1 MVNVILIL
9 IALLLFCL
17 SSTMWS
23 AIFNVMAV
31 VAQLAICAV
40 AILLLRLLKK
50 MALYN
55 AELKVQAGE
64 LDKQDLEFIVEKIK
78 KYYKRTLTM
87 IIIFSLL
94 VMFHEHVS
102 TEALKN
108 AWESFRTWA
117 VTFFTS

>member
-9 IALLLFCL
+9 IAVLLFCL

-23 AIFNVMAV
+23 AVFNVMAV

-55 AELKVQAGE
+55 AELKVRVKE
-64 LDKQDLEFIVEKIK
+64 LDEQDLEFIVDKVK
-78 KYYKRTLTM
+78 KYYKWGLTM

-94 VMFHEHVS
+94 VMFHEYVS

-108 AWESFRTWA
+108 AWESFKTWA